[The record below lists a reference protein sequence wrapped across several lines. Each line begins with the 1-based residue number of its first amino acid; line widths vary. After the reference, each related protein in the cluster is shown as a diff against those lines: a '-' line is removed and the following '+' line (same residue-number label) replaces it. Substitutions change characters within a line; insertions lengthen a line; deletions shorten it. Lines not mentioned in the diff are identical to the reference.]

1 MNSGTAAPAGGSET
15 GSREAPTIVG
25 SRSRP
30 IVLIGLGALI
40 VAALMLAVRRGDDLD
55 FEDWLWSAGTFVLA
69 SWLVAQSVGLLL
81 RRTAAGHALRLDAEG
96 LHHPGWAVV
105 PWSAVH
111 GVRLRRLGGDRSLWH
126 LVLHIDPDCGA
137 PSHGGYTRWLYG
149 PVEGLWRRRGEIEIP
164 LVALD
169 AEPQALFKT
178 IERRWAASK
187 KLAE

>member
-1 MNSGTAAPAGGSET
+1 MKAGASASSAEGEAS
-15 GSREAPTIVG
+15 SREAPTIVR

-30 IVLIGLGALI
+30 ILLIGIGALAT
-40 VAALMLAVRRGDDLD
+40 AALMLAVRRGDDLD
-55 FEDWLWSAGTFVLA
+55 FEDWLWSAGVFVLA
-69 SWLVAQSVGLLL
+69 SWLVAQSVGMLL
-81 RRTAAGHALRLDAEG
+81 RRAAAGHALRLDAQG

-105 PWSAVH
+105 PWSAIH

-126 LVLHIDPDCGA
+126 LVLHIDLDCGA
-137 PSHGGYTRWLYG
+137 PSHGGYTRWLHG
-149 PVEGLWRRRGEIEIP
+149 PIEGLWRRRGEIEVP

-187 KLAE
+187 KGVA

>member
-1 MNSGTAAPAGGSET
+1 MKASAAASSSENGSA
-15 GSREAPTIVG
+15 SREPPTIVG

-30 IVLIGLGALI
+30 IVLFGLGAL
-40 VAALMLAVRRGDDLD
+40 VAAALMLAVRRGDDLD
-55 FEDWLWSAGTFVLA
+55 FEDWLWSAGVFVFA
-69 SWLVAQSVGLLL
+69 AWLGAQSVGMLL
-81 RRTAAGHALRLDAEG
+81 RRAAAGHALRLDAQG

-111 GVRLRRLGGDRSLWH
+111 GLRLRRLGGDRSLWH
-126 LVLHIDPDCGA
+126 LVLQIDPDCVA
-137 PSHGGYTRWLYG
+137 PAHGGYTRWLHG
-149 PVEGLWRRRGEIEIP
+149 PIEGLWRRRGEIEIP

-187 KLAE
+187 KGAA